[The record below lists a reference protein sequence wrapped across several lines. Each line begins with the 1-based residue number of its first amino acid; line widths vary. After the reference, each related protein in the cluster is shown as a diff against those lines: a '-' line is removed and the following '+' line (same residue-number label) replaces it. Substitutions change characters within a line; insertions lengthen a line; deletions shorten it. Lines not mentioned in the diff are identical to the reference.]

1 MVRVFDE
8 TKTQELF
15 SYDLEMGRLV
25 QDKLFVAHHPEVYA
39 QEGKFHYK
47 TVKEYPNGGKD
58 VVKVWDIEPVEAR
71 EAYDEYEDILVYI
84 PFTQAELEVR
94 KNRKYEGLVEMFI
107 RERYSLNAEI
117 ALIRQQTE
125 KPDEY
130 KAYYDF
136 AESCKARAKEQLG
149 L

>member
-1 MVRVFDE
+1 MARVFDE
-8 TKTQELF
+8 TKTKELF
-15 SYDLEMGRLV
+15 VYDIEKGHLV
-25 QDKLFVAHHPEVYA
+25 PDKLFVAHHPEVFR
-39 QEGKFHYK
+39 QEGTFHYK
-47 TVKEYPNGGKD
+47 TINTYPNGGA
-58 VVKVWDIEPVEAR
+58 VVEKVWDTLPVEPR
-71 EAYDEYEDILVYI
+71 TAYDEYEDILVYI
-84 PFTQAELEVR
+84 PFTQAELEVQ

-130 KAYYDF
+130 KEYYDF